1 MKESIEK
8 LEELLKDLDSLNIE
22 IDNQKLDAI
31 SNRIAALIE
40 EMKLKLELT

>member
-8 LEELLKDLDSLNIE
+8 LEELLKDLDSLNVE
-22 IDNQKLDAI
+22 IANQKLDAI
-31 SNRIAALIE
+31 LNRIAALIE

>member
-8 LEELLKDLDSLNIE
+8 LEELLKVLDSLNVE
-22 IDNQKLDAI
+22 IGNQKLDAI
-31 SNRIAALIE
+31 LNRIAALIE

>member
-1 MKESIEK
+1 MKESVEK

-31 SNRIAALIE
+31 LNRIAALIE

>member
-8 LEELLKDLDSLNIE
+8 LEELLKDLDSMNIE
-22 IDNQKLDAI
+22 IGNQKLDAI
-31 SNRIAALIE
+31 LNLIAALIE

>member
-8 LEELLKDLDSLNIE
+8 LEELLKDLDSLNVE
-22 IDNQKLDAI
+22 IGNQKLDAI
-31 SNRIAALIE
+31 LNRIAALIE